1 MYKFLSAECGD
12 MTRWVKL
19 ENCETEKVEI
29 CFDDSDLRHEYQKG
43 FEFMQ
48 VQNIYNCKILLFGRA
63 FDLSNKEAIEQSQR
77 LCQTTGRELLVCET
91 IDNSFSVGNRNF
103 LQIISD
109 GNIYY
114 VAIKDVEALNDSSR
128 FVFRCSRMDLIQVDD
143 IIHPRYL

>member
-1 MYKFLSAECGD
+1 MYKFLAAECGY

-29 CFDDSDLRHEYQKG
+29 CFDDSDLRHECQKG

-91 IDNSFSVGNRNF
+91 IDNNFSVGNRKF
-103 LQIISD
+103 LQIISN